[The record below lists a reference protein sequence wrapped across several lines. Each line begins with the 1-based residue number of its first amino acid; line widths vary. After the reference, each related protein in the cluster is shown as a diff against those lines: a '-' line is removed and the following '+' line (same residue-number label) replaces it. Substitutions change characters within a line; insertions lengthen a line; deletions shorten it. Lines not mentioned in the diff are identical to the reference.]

1 MGSKV
6 LFWPELFKETDTGL
20 VMVANKCKKC
30 GSVSFPKNELCV
42 YCLNE
47 EMEEIELCKRGI
59 LYSYT
64 ITRTPVEKWTVPHA
78 IGQISIPENQLR
90 IVAPLIMQQETDTFT
105 IGDEVEM
112 EIAKYWDEGEDEIV
126 GYKYRPVLKE
136 KVV

>member
-1 MGSKV
+1 VGSKV
-6 LFWPELFKETDTGL
+6 LFWPELFKETDRGL
-20 VMVANKCKKC
+20 VMVASKCKKC

-42 YCLNE
+42 FCLNE
-47 EMEEIELCKRGI
+47 EMEEIELSKRGV

-64 ITRTPVEKWTVPHA
+64 ITRMPVDRWTAPHA

-112 EIAKYWDEGEDEIV
+112 EIAKYWDDGEDDIV
-126 GYKYRPVLKE
+126 GYKYRPVPKE